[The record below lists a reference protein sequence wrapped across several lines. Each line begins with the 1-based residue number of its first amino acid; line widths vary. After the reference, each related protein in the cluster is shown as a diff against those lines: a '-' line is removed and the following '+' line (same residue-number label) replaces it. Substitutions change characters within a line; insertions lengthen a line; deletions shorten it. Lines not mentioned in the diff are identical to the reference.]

1 MQPTLRGHTQPK
13 VIMPHSSAAPLT
25 GTLIRERRLA
35 MDLRQGDLA
44 ERVGISPSYL
54 NLIEHNRRR
63 VGGDVLA
70 RIAMVLEVEPASLTE
85 GAGGALIDDL
95 RAAVAAA
102 GVAGRQAEL
111 DRIEDF
117 VGRFPGWAAA
127 MAATQQRAGQLE
139 RVVAALN
146 DRLAHDPHL
155 STSLHEVLSAV
166 SSVRSTAG
174 ILAETED
181 IDPEWRARF
190 HRNLHEDSE
199 RLASGAEALVAYLD
213 GSDRAG
219 DTALATPQE
228 EVEAW
233 LAARGWHMAELERAG
248 GHAQILAEVSTLAS
262 VSARQQAQ
270 GIVDLAVD
278 EARALPQDRLITLA
292 QDHDEDPALIA
303 RAAGVSVVLVMRR
316 MALQPGSALGLLI
329 CDASGTTVFRKP
341 VDGFSLPR
349 FGAACP
355 LWPLFTA
362 LGRPMMPV
370 TALVETADRAARVFR
385 AQAIC
390 ETRLP
395 HGFAG
400 PELREAAMLL
410 TPVDTV
416 TSGQAITPVGSSCR
430 ICPRQK
436 CPARREP
443 SILTQ
448 PQ

>member
-1 MQPTLRGHTQPK
+1 
-13 VIMPHSSAAPLT
+13 MPQSSAAPLI
-25 GTLIRERRLA
+25 GSLIRERRLA

-44 ERVGISPSYL
+44 ERVGISASYL

-63 VGGDVLA
+63 IGGDVLA
-70 RIAMVLEVEPASLTE
+70 RIAQVLQVDPALLAQ
-85 GAGGALIDDL
+85 GAGGALVDDL
-95 RAAVAAA
+95 RAAAATS
-102 GVAGRQAEL
+102 GTAGRQAEL

-117 VGRFPGWAAA
+117 VGRFPGWAAVT
-127 MAATQQRAGQLE
+127 AATQQRVGQLE

-155 STSLHEVLSAV
+155 SASLHEVLSAV

-181 IDPEWRARF
+181 IDPDWRLRF
-190 HRNLHEDSE
+190 HRNLHQDSE

-213 GSDRAG
+213 GTDRHG
-219 DTALATPQE
+219 DIAMAAPQE

-233 LAARGWHMAELERAG
+233 LAERGWH
-248 GHAQILAEVSTLAS
+248 LAEVEAPGGRARITAEVAALAS
-262 VSARQQAQ
+262 VAARKLAQTVVDQAVQEASLLPDARLRALMDAQ
-270 GIVDLAVD
+270 GD
-278 EARALPQDRLITLA
+278 
-292 QDHDEDPALIA
+292 DPALVA
-303 RAAGVSVVLVMRR
+303 RAAGVSVISVMRR
-316 MALQPGSALGLLI
+316 MALQPGSRFGLVI
-329 CDASGTTVFRKP
+329 CDASGTTLFRKP
-341 VDGFSLPR
+341 VEGFALPR

-370 TALVETADRAARVFR
+370 TGLVETAGRAPRLFR
-385 AQAIC
+385 AQAIS

-395 HGFAG
+395 FGFAG

-410 TPVDTV
+410 SALDAVPPKAAVM
-416 TSGQAITPVGSSCR
+416 PVGSSCR
-430 ICPRQK
+430 ICPRLN

-443 SILTQ
+443 SIMTDAG
-448 PQ
+448 

>member
-1 MQPTLRGHTQPK
+1 
-13 VIMPHSSAAPLT
+13 MPHSSAAPLT

-44 ERVGISPSYL
+44 EKVGISPSYL

-63 VGGDVLA
+63 VGADVLA
-70 RIAMVLEVEPASLTE
+70 RIAAALEVEPASLTE
-85 GAGGALIDDL
+85 GAGGALVDDL

-102 GVAGRQAEL
+102 GAAGRQAEL

-117 VGRFPGWAAA
+117 VGRFPGWAAV

-139 RVVAALN
+139 RVVAVLN

-155 STSLHEVLSAV
+155 STSLYEVLSAV

-219 DTALATPQE
+219 DTALAAPQE

-233 LAARGWHMAELERAG
+233 LAARGWHMAELEQPG
-248 GHAQILAEVSTLAS
+248 GPAQIMAEVAGLAS
-262 VSARQQAQ
+262 VSARQLAQ
-270 GIVDLAVD
+270 GIVDQAAD

-292 QDHDEDPALIA
+292 RDYAEDPALMA
-303 RAAGVSVVLVMRR
+303 RAAGVSVVVVMRR
-316 MALQPGSALGLLI
+316 MALQPGSPVGLLI

-341 VDGFSLPR
+341 VEGFSLPR

-355 LWPLFTA
+355 LWPLFAA

-370 TALVETADRAARVFR
+370 MALVETADRAARVFR

-395 HGFAG
+395 QGFAG

-410 TPVDTV
+410 TPVDTI
-416 TSGQAITPVGSSCR
+416 TPGQAITPVGSSCR
-430 ICPRQK
+430 ICPRRE

-448 PQ
+448 AQ

>member
-1 MQPTLRGHTQPK
+1 
-13 VIMPHSSAAPLT
+13 MPHSSAAPLT

-35 MDLRQGDLA
+35 LDLRQGDLA

-70 RIAMVLEVEPASLTE
+70 RIATALEVEPASLTE

-102 GVAGRQAEL
+102 GVVGRQAEL

-117 VGRFPGWAAA
+117 VGRFPGWAAV
-127 MAATQQRAGQLE
+127 MAAMQERAGQLE
-139 RVVAALN
+139 RVVAVLN

-219 DTALATPQE
+219 DTALAAPQE

-233 LAARGWHMAELERAG
+233 LAARGWHMGELEREG
-248 GHAQILAEVSTLAS
+248 GQAQIMAEVASLAS
-262 VSARQQAQ
+262 VSARQLAQ
-270 GIVDLAVD
+270 GIVVQAAE
-278 EARALPQDRLITLA
+278 EARALPQDLLTRLS
-292 QDHDEDPALIA
+292 QDHAEDPALMA
-303 RAAGVSVVLVMRR
+303 RAAGVSVILVMRR
-316 MALQPGSALGLLI
+316 MAMQPGSARGLLI

-341 VDGFSLPR
+341 VEGFSLPR

-355 LWPLFTA
+355 LWPLFAA

-370 TALVETADRAARVFR
+370 TALVETADRAARVFH

-395 HGFAG
+395 QGFAG

-410 TPVDTV
+410 TPFDTV
-416 TSGQAITPVGSSCR
+416 TSGQVITPVGSSCR
-430 ICPRQK
+430 ICPRRE
-436 CPARREP
+436 CPARREA

-448 PQ
+448 A